1 MKLSVH
7 QQSFSKAISIVA
19 RAVSSRTTMPV
30 LSNILL
36 SAHGDQLRLAATN
49 REIGITCWIA
59 ATVEDEGAITVPARL
74 LGEFVNGL
82 PPERIDMELADRT
95 QTLRMKC
102 AKFNANIKG
111 VDAYE
116 FPLLPTFAELPEDA
130 QRIAVPVSL
139 LRQGIDQ
146 TVFAASDDQNRP
158 TLTGIEVTFGEQLTL
173 AATDGYR
180 LSVRTLPLTQPVAE
194 AKVIVPARSLG
205 ELARISD
212 DANDELVQVAIT
224 PKRNQ
229 IMFAVT
235 GDPNAKAPFQR
246 VEMVSELIDARFPDY
261 RATMPKNCNTRTV
274 VDTAAL
280 LKATKVALLFA
291 RDNANIVRLNIA
303 SDIDGNGRISLAAH
317 SAEMGDNVSELDA
330 TVEGD
335 AIEISFNAKYMIDAL
350 SQVPQQRVLL
360 ETTQS
365 TRPGLWRPVGDDGY
379 MHVTMPMHRE
389 AKG

>member
-1 MKLSVH
+1 MRVSANQENLA
-7 QQSFSKAISIVA
+7 KALSIVS

-36 SAHGDQLRLAATN
+36 EAKDGQLRLAATN
-49 REIGITCWIA
+49 REIGINCWIGA
-59 ATVEDEGAITVPARL
+59 KVEDEGAITVPARL
-74 LGEFVNGL
+74 LAEFVNSL
-82 PPERIDMELADRT
+82 PAERIDMDLKEST
-95 QTLRMKC
+95 QTLHLNCARFKANMKGI
-102 AKFNANIKG
+102 N
-111 VDAYE
+111 AYE
-116 FPLLPTFAELPEDA
+116 FPLLPTFAELIEDA

-180 LSVRTLPLTQPVAE
+180 LSVRTLPLTQPVVE
-194 AKVIVPARSLG
+194 TKVIVPARSLG

-212 DANDELVQVAIT
+212 DANDEPVQVAIT

-235 GDPNAKAPFQR
+235 GDPNAKAPFRR

-261 RATMPKNCNTRTV
+261 RATMPKNYNTRTV

-280 LKATKVALLFA
+280 LKATRVALLFA

-303 SDIDGNGRISLAAH
+303 QDMDGNGRISLAA
-317 SAEMGDNVSELDA
+317 SSNEMGDNVSELDA

-360 ETTQS
+360 ETTQA

-379 MHVTMPMHRE
+379 IHVTMPM
-389 AKG
+389 APPKG

>member
-1 MKLSVH
+1 MRVSANQENLA
-7 QQSFSKAISIVA
+7 KALSIVS

-36 SAHGDQLRLAATN
+36 EAKDGQLRLAATN
-49 REIGITCWIA
+49 REIGINCWIA
-59 ATVEDEGAITVPARL
+59 AKVEDEGAITVPARL
-74 LGEFVNGL
+74 LAEFVNSL
-82 PPERIDMELADRT
+82 PPERIDMDLKEST
-95 QTLRMKC
+95 QTLHLNCARFKANMKG
-102 AKFNANIKG
+102 I
-111 VDAYE
+111 DAYE
-116 FPLLPTFAELPEDA
+116 FPLLPTFAELIEDA

-180 LSVRTLPLTQPVAE
+180 LSVRTLPLTQPVVE
-194 AKVIVPARSLG
+194 TKVIVLARSLG

-212 DANDELVQVAIT
+212 DANDEPVQVAIT

-261 RATMPKNCNTRTV
+261 RATVPKNYNTRTV

-280 LKATKVALLFA
+280 LKATRVALLFA

-303 SDIDGNGRISLAAH
+303 QDMDGNGRISLAA
-317 SAEMGDNVSELDA
+317 SSNEMGDNVSELDA

-335 AIEISFNAKYMIDAL
+335 AIEILFNAKYMIDAL

-360 ETTQS
+360 ETTQA
-365 TRPGLWRPVGDDGY
+365 TRPGMWRPVGDDGY
-379 MHVTMPMHRE
+379 MHTLMPMHPPR
-389 AKG
+389 G